1 MTFAKAIGADE
12 LWIGEMRGI
21 SLGGRRVLLLRTET
35 CVKAFEDRCAHLG
48 IPLSDGKFEA
58 GLITCRAHQYQYDA
72 CTGAGVRPECVRL
85 RAFPV
90 RVEDGAVFVDVNG
103 VEMEARD
110 ER

>member
-1 MTFAKAIGADE
+1 MTFAKVIGADE

-35 CVKAFEDRCAHLG
+35 GVRAFEDRCAHLG

-58 GLITCRAHQYQYDA
+58 GRITCRAHQYQYDA
-72 CTGAGVRPECVRL
+72 CTGLGVRPECVRL

-90 RVEDGAVFVDVNG
+90 RIENGAVFVDVNVDLG
-103 VEMEARD
+103 GAR
-110 ER
+110 